1 MALRRCGKCFKSDVS
16 KEVMHYNVYTYEN
29 VSMGA
34 CPIQSALDVL
44 KKCKQQFLDN
54 LENGIVPLVMVW
66 KTQCLI

>member
-16 KEVMHYNVYTYEN
+16 KEVMPYNVYTYEN

-44 KKCKQQFLDN
+44 KKKINDN
-54 LENGIVPLVMVW
+54 S
-66 KTQCLI
+66 